1 MTNANSGNLL
11 IDKATIFLS
20 QIADII
26 KTYEDA
32 QKKKSASKN
41 LVLESRFFTLYDNNK
56 SLIDEMRLSNDD
68 IVLAMLKDIEDKSAH
83 FQQILEL
90 ANENQNLA
98 EVDNLIHV
106 PLNSPSPE
114 RIIKKHSLFDDFVYS
129 MIFTVIIC
137 LLFSI
142 IWSQYAKTH

>member
-68 IVLAMLKDIEDKSAH
+68 IILAMLKDIEDKSAH

-90 ANENQNLA
+90 ANDNQNLA

>member
-68 IVLAMLKDIEDKSAH
+68 IILAMLKDIEDKSAH